1 MSRRSTTGGSLRVFR
16 ALTKTP
22 GAGRKPPGVKMS
34 SALLTRIK
42 DDIKTA
48 MKAHDSETLGTLR
61 TLHSDIKNEAMKNG
75 ATPAQIEESITDEMC
90 VDVLARSVKQ
100 KQEAIDILTKG
111 GFMDKVPAEEACI
124 ALYRKYMPAEMTEDE
139 VKALIAEIK
148 AATGASSPKDMGK
161 IMKELSPKVKGRFD
175 AKRASALVQEAL
187 K

>member
-1 MSRRSTTGGSLRVFR
+1 
-16 ALTKTP
+16 
-22 GAGRKPPGVKMS
+22 MS
-34 SALLTRIK
+34 SALLTKIK
-42 DDIKTA
+42 DDIKAA

-61 TLHSDIKNEAMKNG
+61 TLHS
-75 ATPAQIEESITDEMC
+75 
-90 VDVLARSVKQ
+90 

-111 GFMDKVPAEEACI
+111 GFLDKVPAEEAII

>member
-1 MSRRSTTGGSLRVFR
+1 
-16 ALTKTP
+16 
-22 GAGRKPPGVKMS
+22 MS
-34 SALLTRIK
+34 SALLTKIL

-61 TLHSDIKNEAMKNG
+61 TLHSDIKNEAMKAG
-75 ATPAQIEESITDEMC
+75 ATPAQITESITDEMC

-100 KQEAIDILTKG
+100 KQEAIEILKKG
-111 GFMDKVPAEEACI
+111 GFADKIPAEEAVI

-148 AATGASSPKDMGK
+148 AATGASCPKDMGK

>member
-1 MSRRSTTGGSLRVFR
+1 
-16 ALTKTP
+16 
-22 GAGRKPPGVKMS
+22 MS

-61 TLHSDIKNEAMKNG
+61 TLHSDIKNEAMKSG
-75 ATPAQIEESITDEMC
+75 ATPAQIEETITDEMC

-111 GFMDKVPAEEACI
+111 GFTDKIPAEEACI
-124 ALYRKYMPAEMTEDE
+124 ALYHKYMPAALTEDE

-148 AATGASSPKDMGK
+148 SATGASSPKDMGK

>member
-1 MSRRSTTGGSLRVFR
+1 
-16 ALTKTP
+16 
-22 GAGRKPPGVKMS
+22 MS
-34 SALLTRIK
+34 SALLTKIK
-42 DDIKTA
+42 DDIKAA

-61 TLHSDIKNEAMKNG
+61 TLHSDIKNEAMK
-75 ATPAQIEESITDEMC
+75 
-90 VDVLARSVKQ
+90 
-100 KQEAIDILTKG
+100 EAIDILKKG

>member
-1 MSRRSTTGGSLRVFR
+1 M
-16 ALTKTP
+16 P
-22 GAGRKPPGVKMS
+22 GAGHNPTEEKMS
-34 SALLTRIK
+34 SALLTKIL
-42 DDIKTA
+42 DDVKSA
-48 MKAHDSETLGTLR
+48 MKAHDAETLGTLR
-61 TLHSDIKNEAMKNG
+61 TLHSDIKNEAMKQG
-75 ATPAQIEESITDEMC
+75 ATPAQITDSITDEMC

-100 KQEAIDILTKG
+100 KQEAIDILKKG
-111 GFMDKVPAEEACI
+111 GFMDKIPAEEACI

-175 AKRASALVQEAL
+175 AKRASALVQDAL

>member
-1 MSRRSTTGGSLRVFR
+1 
-16 ALTKTP
+16 
-22 GAGRKPPGVKMS
+22 MS
-34 SALLTRIK
+34 SALLTKIK
-42 DDIKTA
+42 DDIKAA
-48 MKAHDSETLGTLR
+48 MTAHDSETLGTLR
-61 TLHSDIKNEAMKNG
+61 TLHSDTKKKDMKNG
-75 ATPAQIEESITDEMC
+75 ATPAQIEETITDEMC

-111 GFMDKVPAEEACI
+111 GFMDKIPAEEATI

-161 IMKELSPKVKGRFD
+161 VMKELSPKVKGRFD

>member
-1 MSRRSTTGGSLRVFR
+1 MSC
-16 ALTKTP
+16 
-22 GAGRKPPGVKMS
+22 
-34 SALLTRIK
+34 ALLTQIL

-48 MKAHDSETLGTLR
+48 MKAHDAEILGTLR
-61 TLHSDIKNEAMKNG
+61 TLHSDIKNEAMKSG
-75 ATPAQIEESITDEMC
+75 ATPAQITESITDAMC
-90 VDVLARSVKQ
+90 IDVLAKSVKQ
-100 KQEAIDILTKG
+100 KQESIEILKKG
-111 GFMDKVPAEEACI
+111 GFLDKIPAEEAVI
-124 ALYRKYMPAEMTEDE
+124 AIYRKYMPAEMTEDE

>member
-1 MSRRSTTGGSLRVFR
+1 MSC
-16 ALTKTP
+16 
-22 GAGRKPPGVKMS
+22 
-34 SALLTRIK
+34 ALLTQIL

-48 MKAHDSETLGTLR
+48 MKAHDAETLGTLR
-61 TLHSDIKNEAMKNG
+61 TLHSYIKNEAMKSG
-75 ATPAQIEESITDEMC
+75 ATPAQITESITDAMC
-90 VDVLARSVKQ
+90 IDVLAKSVKQ
-100 KQEAIDILTKG
+100 KQESIEILKKG
-111 GFMDKVPAEEACI
+111 GFLDKIPAEEAVI
-124 ALYRKYMPAEMTEDE
+124 AIYRKYMPAEMTEDE

>member
-1 MSRRSTTGGSLRVFR
+1 
-16 ALTKTP
+16 
-22 GAGRKPPGVKMS
+22 MS
-34 SALLTRIK
+34 SALLTKIK

-75 ATPAQIEESITDEMC
+75 ATPAQIEETITDEMC
-90 VDVLARSVKQ
+90 VDVLAKSVKQ

-111 GFMDKVPAEEACI
+111 GFMDKIPAEEAI
-124 ALYRKYMPAEMTEDE
+124 IVLYRKYMPAEMTEDE

-148 AATGASSPKDMGK
+148 AATGAASPKDMGK

>member
-1 MSRRSTTGGSLRVFR
+1 
-16 ALTKTP
+16 
-22 GAGRKPPGVKMS
+22 MS
-34 SALLTRIK
+34 SALLTRIL
-42 DDIKTA
+42 DDVKAA

-75 ATPAQIEESITDEMC
+75 ATPAQITESITDEMC
-90 VDVLARSVKQ
+90 VDVLAKSVKQ
-100 KQEAIDILTKG
+100 KQESIEILKKG
-111 GFMDKVPAEEACI
+111 GFLDKIPAEEAVI

-175 AKRASALVQEAL
+175 SKRASALVQEAL

>member
-1 MSRRSTTGGSLRVFR
+1 
-16 ALTKTP
+16 
-22 GAGRKPPGVKMS
+22 
-34 SALLTRIK
+34 
-42 DDIKTA
+42 
-48 MKAHDSETLGTLR
+48 MKS
-61 TLHSDIKNEAMKNG
+61 G
-75 ATPAQIEESITDEMC
+75 ATPAQITESITDEMC

-100 KQEAIDILTKG
+100 KQEAIEILKKG
-111 GFMDKVPAEEACI
+111 GFMDKIPAEESCI